1 MIKIKGFGAPVLPC
15 RFREWLYTRRVKPA
29 RISLLLLLT
38 LSALW
43 ISCALA
49 QPVPAQTSLPVSPPL
64 PNLLLLQ
71 ELETPGPV
79 SALVWSSNGTKLAV
93 GSIGQPS
100 TIPIIPP
107 VRLANIFGM
116 LITIFHSEGRVDQQ
130 IRRTKAFFV
139 YDDTFAF
146 VGDNK
151 LLATPPVE
159 DKNAFALFDVDTGE
173 LVREIPGL
181 HPGRQRTVNGAKMLV
196 ASPDQKLL
204 AVIFGRAIEQNAIVY
219 STKDWSK
226 LADLPDGPS
235 TQPRR
240 PEIAAFSRDG
250 KLIAIGGFD
259 RYASVYD
266 AGTWHLVREVDAFPD
281 RSPGTSDIAF
291 SPDGSMIAL
300 GSSGTAGVNTLP
312 SGRLEFVPL
321 NNSPVRIFRIDDG
334 TRIAEYGKPAPL
346 RGGLAWSPDGRF
358 IAFIT
363 ERRILHI
370 WSPLGRENPE
380 RTIELSRTREA
391 GVFAL
396 SPDGAMLAVGIGQN
410 VRMYRIVN

>member
-1 MIKIKGFGAPVLPC
+1 VLPC

-29 RISLLLLLT
+29 RISLLLLLS

-43 ISCALA
+43 IRCALA
-49 QPVPAQTSLPVSPPL
+49 QPAPAQTGLPVSPPL

-79 SALVWSSNGTKLAV
+79 SALVWSSDGTKLAV
-93 GSIGQPS
+93 GSVGQPS
-100 TIPIIPP
+100 TVPIIPP
-107 VRLANIFGM
+107 MRLANVFGM
-116 LITIFHSEGRVDQQ
+116 LITIWRLDGRVDQQ
-130 IRRTKAFFV
+130 IRRTEAFFV
-139 YDDTFAF
+139 RNDTFAF
-146 VGDNK
+146 VGGNR

-181 HPGRQRTVNGAKMLV
+181 HPGRQRTVNGAKVLV
-196 ASPDQKLL
+196 ASPDQTLL

-219 STKDWSK
+219 STQDWNK
-226 LADLPDGPS
+226 LADLPDGPH

-250 KLIAIGGFD
+250 KLIAIGGPS

-266 AGTWHLVREVDAFPD
+266 TSTWHLVREVDAFPD

-291 SPDGSMIAL
+291 SPDGSMVAL
-300 GSSGTAGVNTLP
+300 GSRGNAGVNRLP

-358 IAFIT
+358 VAFIT
-363 ERRILHI
+363 DRRILHI
-370 WSPLGRENPE
+370 WSPLGRETPE
-380 RTIELSRTREA
+380 RTTELSRTGEA